1 MLLLI
6 SIPFHFF
13 SRCGNNNNINNLQI
27 DGSGEESLK
36 DANGDEAPLFEMQW
50 KSWKNK
56 ELLKDFII
64 TTCQHGLYS
73 R

>member
-1 MLLLI
+1 
-6 SIPFHFF
+6 
-13 SRCGNNNNINNLQI
+13 LQI

-50 KSWKNK
+50 KSWKSK
-56 ELLKDFII
+56 DLLKDLII